1 MIRYNPSV
9 NSKPDG
15 YRTIRPPSGQGASG
29 SAPYGSRPVF
39 PARPGNGCVPPRR
52 PARPGDR
59 PAAAQRPPSQN
70 GGGIFHARVSTATDP
85 GKAAGSVVKA
95 LLSGRPAAEAAA
107 SGGAVENL
115 GRALGIAQKFA
126 AAHGK
131 RLQVRAEISFI
142 EERESRP

>member
-1 MIRYNPSV
+1 MIRYNLPG

-15 YRTIRPPSGQGASG
+15 YRTSRPPIDQRRPGPTPYGASP
-29 SAPYGSRPVF
+29 AFPV
-39 PARPGNGCVPPRR
+39 RPGNSRVPSRR

-59 PAAAQRPPSQN
+59 SATVQQPPSQN
-70 GGGIFHARVSTATDP
+70 GGDVFHARVSTTTDP

-95 LLSGRPAAEAAA
+95 LLSGHPAAEAAA

-131 RLQVRAEISFI
+131 RLQVRAEISFV
-142 EERESRP
+142 EEGD